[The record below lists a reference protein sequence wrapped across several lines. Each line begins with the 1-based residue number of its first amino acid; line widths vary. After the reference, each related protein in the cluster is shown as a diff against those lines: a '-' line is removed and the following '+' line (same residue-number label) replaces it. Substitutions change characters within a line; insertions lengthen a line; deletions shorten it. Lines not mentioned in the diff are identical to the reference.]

1 MKTEKAGLWTP
12 DYCRILL
19 ANLLLL
25 TAGNA
30 MGSTFSL
37 YIFSIGGA
45 EIDVGICSY
54 IQASACL
61 LVRPLAGWFLD
72 HRSRKAMALWG
83 LFSLAFIQLGFIFAV
98 SVLLV
103 YFIRFVHSAVNAA
116 ASTALMT
123 NAYDTLSAD
132 TFTEG
137 VGYFGFSNS
146 VANAIAPGVGLW
158 LWERFGAAGVF
169 GAIAVSIFAGFLL
182 CRGFHFRDI
191 PAEQRTPFRQGRIRD
206 LIYEKGALPASVLE
220 GFVAMGSGAINPYLS
235 VFLIQRA
242 VLETPGLFYTAQAA
256 GTFSARLLVGR
267 ISRRWGEAPIVYL
280 SAVLFMLG
288 ISSLTFAN
296 VPVLVLAGAFM
307 MGIGYGLTVTG
318 FQIMSVRVVPPERRG
333 AASSTYSCGW
343 DVFSALGGLLPGV
356 LITAFSSYQTAF
368 SLLLLIYPVFVLSY
382 VLIISKHPSA
392 FRNYKR
398 KAGMGPSVIR

>member
-1 MKTEKAGLWTP
+1 MNTENARLWTP

-37 YIFSIGGA
+37 YIFSRGGA

-61 LVRPLAGWFLD
+61 LIRPLAGWFLD
-72 HRSRKAMALWG
+72 HRSRKSILIFG
-83 LFSLAFIQLGFIFAV
+83 LFSLVFIQMGYVFAASILLIYLIRFINAAV
-98 SVLLV
+98 S
-103 YFIRFVHSAVNAA
+103 AA
-116 ASTALMT
+116 ATTAMMA
-123 NAYDTLSAD
+123 NAYDSLSED

-158 LWERFGAAGVF
+158 LWARFGAAGVF
-169 GAIAVSIFAGFLL
+169 GAILAATLAAFLL
-182 CRGFHFRDI
+182 IRKFHFREI
-191 PAEQRTPFRQGRIRD
+191 LAERKTPFHQEKVRD
-206 LIYEKGALPASVLE
+206 LIYEKEALPASALE
-220 GFVAMGSGAINPYLS
+220 GFIALGSGAINPYLS

-242 VLETPGLFYTAQAA
+242 VLQTPGLFYTAQAC
-256 GTFSARLLVGR
+256 GTFSARLFVGK
-267 ISRRWGEAPIVYL
+267 ISRRYGEAPIVYI
-280 SAVLFMLG
+280 SAVLFIAG
-288 ISSLTFAN
+288 ILALTFSAS
-296 VPVLVLAGAFM
+296 PLLVLAGAFL

-318 FQIMSVRVVPPERRG
+318 FQIMSVRIVSPDRRG

-343 DVFSALGGLLPGV
+343 DVCAAVGGLFSGI
-356 LITAFSSYQTAF
+356 LITAFSYRTTF
-368 SLLLLIYPVFVLSY
+368 CLILLIYPVFA
-382 VLIISKHPSA
+382 LIYALFISKHPSA
-392 FRNYKR
+392 FKNYKR
-398 KAGMGPSVIR
+398 MRQQRE